1 MTYWWSVSAATLST
15 FRTAAGPFPF
25 AVVDL
30 NGAYVLMG
38 QAWVETMGTATK
50 GRQTVARNIV
60 LSVKA
65 EAAFDSKA
73 NPGSAGFSAI
83 ASAFSEIGEDEFGW
97 LAGTT
102 LSHVTV
108 VTPGKKNLSLR
119 DMDAVA
125 EHFDGRW
132 AGMYELMFQVWS
144 LEKMLPF
151 EMSPETWTDGSG
163 TGRTAT

>member
-1 MTYWWSVSAATLST
+1 MKPVNFSLSGEDYQLLPHT
-15 FRTAAGPFPF
+15 GFE
-25 AVVDL
+25 AVNLYRKV
-30 NGAYVLMG
+30 NGAVG
-38 QAWVETMGTATK
+38 H
-50 GRQTVARNIV
+50 IV
-60 LSVKA
+60 
-65 EAAFDSKA
+65 AAFDSKA

-83 ASAFSEIGEDEFGW
+83 ASAFSEIGEDEFRW

-151 EMSPETWTDGSG
+151 EMSPETGTDGNG
-163 TGRTAT
+163 TGRTDT